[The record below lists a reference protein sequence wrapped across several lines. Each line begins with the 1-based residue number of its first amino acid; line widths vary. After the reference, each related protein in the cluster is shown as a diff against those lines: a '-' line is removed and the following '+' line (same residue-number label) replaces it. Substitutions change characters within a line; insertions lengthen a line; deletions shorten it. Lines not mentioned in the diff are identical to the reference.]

1 MAFLDVL
8 HKVANASARIATPP
22 PLLTVADWANE
33 YLFLSPEDSAEAGK
47 YRTDRAP
54 YQREMLEV
62 VSDPNIKEV
71 VYCTSSQIG
80 KTLLSKCII
89 GYHIHQD
96 PGPIIVMQPTVKI
109 AETFSKDRLSPM
121 VRDTPVLKSLIADP
135 KSRSSGN
142 TIDHKTFPGGHIT
155 MIGANAP
162 SDLASRPIRIV
173 FADEVDRYPT
183 SAGSEGDPLFL
194 ARQRSVNFWNRK
206 FIMASTPTNEGAS
219 RIWRE
224 FERSDMRYYYL
235 PCPHC
240 GEFHTL
246 KWQQIIWDEGDPSS
260 ARAACPACGAMYE
273 NADKLKMLGQ
283 GEWRA
288 HRENPRVAGFHIS
301 ALYSPWQTFSD
312 VVQEFLD
319 KKGHSETLKTFVN
332 LQLGECWE
340 DRSGEKVDHAALMAR
355 KESWDANAV
364 PDDIAL
370 ITAGVDVQD
379 DRLEVTVIGWTG
391 AEQARVIDHLQLWG
405 APGEPQLWTEL
416 DTLLLSQYHTQDG
429 RILRIRA
436 TCIDSGGHHTQRAY
450 EFCRSRAS
458 RKVMPIK
465 GRSGNHPIWPT
476 RVSKTKLSQ
485 GVNLY
490 LVGVDTAKD
499 QIRSALA
506 VSNSERPR
514 YVAFSSALADSYF
527 VQLTSEKRVT
537 SYNKAGVATR
547 TWKKGQ
553 GVRNEALDCF
563 VYAMAALES
572 LKGAGIRLRVVAQS
586 VRPAE
591 APIADAMPRPA
602 PIQTASMPMKKPSAR
617 RQSSAIL

>member
-62 VSDPNIKEV
+62 VSNPNIKEV

-260 ARAACPACGAMYE
+260 ARAACPACGSMYE

-288 HRENPRVAGFHIS
+288 HRDNPRVAGFHIS

-340 DRSGEKVDHAALMAR
+340 DRSGEKVDHAALIAR

-450 EFCRSRAS
+450 EFCRGRAS

-499 QIRSALA
+499 QIRSALS
-506 VSNSERPR
+506 VSHPDRPR
-514 YVAFSSALADSYF
+514 YVAFSSDLADSYF

-547 TWKKGQ
+547 TWKKGP

-572 LKGAGIRLRVVAQS
+572 LKGAGVRLRVVAQS

>member
-1 MAFLDVL
+1 MAFLEVL

-22 PLLTVADWANE
+22 PLLTVADWADE

-121 VRDTPVLKSLIADP
+121 VRDTPVLKRLIADP

-173 FADEVDRYPT
+173 FADEVDRYPV

-194 ARQRSVNFWNRK
+194 ARQRSVTFWNRK
-206 FIMASTPTNEGAS
+206 FVMASTPTMEGAS

-224 FERSDMRYYYL
+224 FERSDMRYFYL

-246 KWQQIIWDEGDPSS
+246 KWPQIVWDEGDASS
-260 ARAACPACGAMYE
+260 ARAVCPECGSIYE
-273 NADKLKMLGQ
+273 NADKLKMLAA

-288 HRENPRVAGFHIS
+288 HNQNPRVAGFHIS
-301 ALYSPWQTFSD
+301 ALYSPWQTFAD

-319 KKGHSETLKTFVN
+319 KKDHPETLKTFIN
-332 LQLGECWE
+332 LQLGECFE
-340 DRSGEKVDHAALMAR
+340 DRTGEKIDQSGLMAR
-355 KESWDANAV
+355 REQWDHV
-364 PDDIAL
+364 PEDVVL
-370 ITAGVDVQD
+370 ITAGVDVQG
-379 DRLEVTVIGWTG
+379 DRLEVSIIGYT
-391 AEQARVIDHLQLWG
+391 AKDQSRVLHHLRLYG
-405 APGEPQLWTEL
+405 NPGEPKIWQTL
-416 DTLLLSQYHTQDG
+416 DDLLLQPLMTETGALMS
-429 RILRIRA
+429 IRA
-436 TCIDSGGHHTQRAY
+436 ACIDSGGHHTQEVYKFCGERAG
-450 EFCRSRAS
+450 RR
-458 RKVMPIK
+458 VMAIK
-465 GRSGNHPIWPT
+465 GRAGALPIWPT
-476 RVSKTKLSQ
+476 KLSRKKLKH
-485 GVNLY
+485 GASLHII
-490 LVGVDTAKD
+490 GVDTAKD
-499 QIRSALA
+499 VIHSSLS
-506 VSNSERPR
+506 VIDPDLPK
-514 YVAFSSALADSYF
+514 YVAFSAGLPEDYF
-527 VQLTSEKRVT
+527 GQLVAERRVPKV
-537 SYNKAGVATR
+537 NKSGFTTR
-547 TWKKGQ
+547 TWVKKSGD
-553 GVRNEALDCF
+553 RNEALDCF
-563 VYAMAALES
+563 VYALAALKMLES
-572 LKGAGIRLRVVAQS
+572 MKPNLLRFA
-586 VRPAE
+586 RPQYSAPKPKATPDAE
-591 APIADAMPRPA
+591 TAPPRPPA
-602 PIQTASMPMKKPSAR
+602 TR
-617 RQSSAIL
+617 RTSSAIL

>member
-1 MAFLDVL
+1 VAFLEVL

-22 PLLTVADWANE
+22 PLLTVADWADE

-121 VRDTPVLKSLIADP
+121 VRDTPVLKRLIADP

-173 FADEVDRYPT
+173 FADEVDRYPV

-194 ARQRSVNFWNRK
+194 ARQRSVTFWNRK
-206 FIMASTPTNEGAS
+206 FVMASTPTMEGAS

-224 FERSDMRYYYL
+224 FERSDMRYFYL

-246 KWQQIIWDEGDPSS
+246 KWPQIVWDEGDASS
-260 ARAACPACGAMYE
+260 ARAVCPECGSIYE
-273 NADKLKMLGQ
+273 NADKLKMLAA

-288 HRENPRVAGFHIS
+288 HNQNPRVAGFHIS
-301 ALYSPWQTFSD
+301 ALYSPWQTFAD

-319 KKGHSETLKTFVN
+319 KKDHPETLKTFIN
-332 LQLGECWE
+332 LQLGECFE
-340 DRSGEKVDHAALMAR
+340 DRTGEKIDQSGLMAR
-355 KESWDANAV
+355 REQWDHV
-364 PDDIAL
+364 PEDVVL
-370 ITAGVDVQD
+370 ITAGVDVQG
-379 DRLEVTVIGWTG
+379 DRLEVSIIGYT
-391 AEQARVIDHLQLWG
+391 AKDQSRVLHHLRLYG
-405 APGEPQLWTEL
+405 NPGEPKIWQTL
-416 DTLLLSQYHTQDG
+416 DDLLLQPLMTETGALMS
-429 RILRIRA
+429 IRA
-436 TCIDSGGHHTQRAY
+436 ACIDSGGHHTQEVYKFCGERAG
-450 EFCRSRAS
+450 RR
-458 RKVMPIK
+458 VMAIK
-465 GRSGNHPIWPT
+465 GRAGALPIWPT
-476 RVSKTKLSQ
+476 KLSRKKLKH
-485 GVNLY
+485 GASLHII
-490 LVGVDTAKD
+490 GVDTAKD
-499 QIRSALA
+499 VIHSSLS
-506 VSNSERPR
+506 VLDPDLPK
-514 YVAFSSALADSYF
+514 YVAFSAGLPDDYF
-527 VQLTSEKRVT
+527 PQLVAERRVPKV
-537 SYNKAGVATR
+537 NKSGFTTR
-547 TWKKGQ
+547 TWVKKSGD
-553 GVRNEALDCF
+553 RNEALDCF
-563 VYAMAALES
+563 VYALAALKMLES
-572 LKGAGIRLRVVAQS
+572 MKPNLLRFA
-586 VRPAE
+586 RPQYSAPKPKATPDAE
-591 APIADAMPRPA
+591 TAPPRPPA
-602 PIQTASMPMKKPSAR
+602 TR
-617 RQSSAIL
+617 RTSSAIL

>member
-8 HKVANASARIATPP
+8 IKVANASARIATPP

-260 ARAACPACGAMYE
+260 ARAACPACGSMYE

-340 DRSGEKVDHAALMAR
+340 DRSGEKVDHAALIAR

-405 APGEPQLWTEL
+405 APGEPQLWTDL

-450 EFCRSRAS
+450 EFCRGRAS

-499 QIRSALA
+499 QIRSALS
-506 VSNSERPR
+506 VSHPDRPR
-514 YVAFSSALADSYF
+514 YVAFSSDLADSYF

-547 TWKKGQ
+547 TWKKGP

-572 LKGAGIRLRVVAQS
+572 LKGAGVRLRVVAQS
-586 VRPAE
+586 VRSAE

-602 PIQTASMPMKKPSAR
+602 PIQTASMPMKKPSSR

>member
-8 HKVANASARIATPP
+8 IKVANASARIATPP

-340 DRSGEKVDHAALMAR
+340 DRSGEKVDHAALIAR

-499 QIRSALA
+499 QIRSALS
-506 VSNSERPR
+506 VSHPDRPR
-514 YVAFSSALADSYF
+514 YVAFSSDLADSYF

-547 TWKKGQ
+547 TWKKGP

-572 LKGAGIRLRVVAQS
+572 LKGAGVRLRVVAQS

>member
-8 HKVANASARIATPP
+8 HKVANASVRIATPP
-22 PLLTVADWANE
+22 PLLTVADWADE

-142 TIDHKTFPGGHIT
+142 TIDHKSFPGGHIT

-173 FADEVDRYPT
+173 FADEVDRYPP

-206 FIMASTPTNEGAS
+206 FIMASTPTHEGTS

-246 KWQQIIWDEGDPSS
+246 KWNQIIWDNGDAST
-260 ARAACPACGAMYE
+260 ARAVCPVCGSIYE
-273 NADKLKMLGQ
+273 NADKLKMLAH

-288 HRENPRVAGFHIS
+288 QQENPRVAGFHIS

-319 KKGHSETLKTFVN
+319 KKDHPETLKTFIN
-332 LQLGECWE
+332 LQLGECYE
-340 DRSGEKVDHAALMAR
+340 DRSGEKIDQSGLMAR
-355 KESWDANAV
+355 REQWDAV
-364 PDDIAL
+364 PEDVVL
-370 ITAGVDVQD
+370 ITAGVDVQG
-379 DRLEVTVIGWTG
+379 DRLECTLMGWT
-391 AEQARVIDHLQLWG
+391 AKEQARVLHHLRLYG
-405 APGEPQLWTEL
+405 NPGEPKVWADLDALLMQPLMTEMGDL
-416 DTLLLSQYHTQDG
+416 MS
-429 RILRIRA
+429 IRA
-436 TCIDSGGHHTQRAY
+436 TCIDSGGHHTQEVYR
-450 EFCRSRAS
+450 FCGERIGR
-458 RKVMPIK
+458 RVMAIK
-465 GRSGNHPIWPT
+465 GRAGPHPIWPT
-476 RVSKTKLSQ
+476 KLSKAKLRH
-485 GVNLY
+485 GASLH

-499 QIRSALA
+499 VIHSSLSVIDPAL
-506 VSNSERPR
+506 PK
-514 YVAFSSALADSYF
+514 YVAFAAGLPEDYF
-527 VQLTSEKRVT
+527 GQLVSERRITKF
-537 SYNKAGVATR
+537 NKNGQPIRSWV
-547 TWKKGQ
+547 KKSGD
-553 GVRNEALDCF
+553 RNEALDCF
-563 VYAMAALES
+563 CYALAALKMLES
-572 LKGAGIRLRVVAQS
+572 GRPHLLRFAKPRHSAPPPGQTKN
-586 VRPAE
+586 PATE
-591 APIADAMPRPA
+591 TAPPRPPA
-602 PIQTASMPMKKPSAR
+602 TR
-617 RQSSAIL
+617 RTSSAIL

>member
-1 MAFLDVL
+1 VAFLEVL

-22 PLLTVADWANE
+22 PLLTVADWADE

-121 VRDTPVLKSLIADP
+121 VRDTPVLKRLIADP

-173 FADEVDRYPT
+173 FADEVDRYPV

-194 ARQRSVNFWNRK
+194 ARQRSVTFWNRK
-206 FIMASTPTNEGAS
+206 FVMASTPTMEGAS

-224 FERSDMRYYYL
+224 FERSDMRYFYL

-246 KWQQIIWDEGDPSS
+246 KWPQIVWDEGDASS
-260 ARAACPACGAMYE
+260 ARAVCPECGSIYE
-273 NADKLKMLGQ
+273 NADKLKMLAA

-288 HRENPRVAGFHIS
+288 HNQNPRVAGFHIS
-301 ALYSPWQTFSD
+301 ALYSPWQTFAD

-319 KKGHSETLKTFVN
+319 KKDHPETLKTFIN
-332 LQLGECWE
+332 LQLGECFE
-340 DRSGEKVDHAALMAR
+340 DRTGEKIDQSGLMAR
-355 KESWDANAV
+355 REQWDHV
-364 PDDIAL
+364 PEDVVL
-370 ITAGVDVQD
+370 ITAGVDVQG
-379 DRLEVTVIGWTG
+379 DRLEVSIIGYT
-391 AEQARVIDHLQLWG
+391 AKDQSRVLHHLRLYG
-405 APGEPQLWTEL
+405 NPGEPKIWQTL
-416 DTLLLSQYHTQDG
+416 DDLLLQPLMTETGALMS
-429 RILRIRA
+429 IRA
-436 TCIDSGGHHTQRAY
+436 ACIDSGGHHTQEVYKFCGERAG
-450 EFCRSRAS
+450 RR
-458 RKVMPIK
+458 VMAIK
-465 GRSGNHPIWPT
+465 GRAGALPIWPT
-476 RVSKTKLSQ
+476 KLSRKKLKH
-485 GVNLY
+485 GASLHII
-490 LVGVDTAKD
+490 GVDTAKD
-499 QIRSALA
+499 VIHSSLS
-506 VSNSERPR
+506 VIDPDLPK
-514 YVAFSSALADSYF
+514 YVAFSAGLPEDYF
-527 VQLTSEKRVT
+527 GQLVAERRVPKV
-537 SYNKAGVATR
+537 NKSGFTTR
-547 TWKKGQ
+547 TWVKKSGD
-553 GVRNEALDCF
+553 RNEALDCF
-563 VYAMAALES
+563 VYALAALKMLES
-572 LKGAGIRLRVVAQS
+572 MKPNLLRFA
-586 VRPAE
+586 RPQYSAPKPKATPDAE
-591 APIADAMPRPA
+591 TAPPRPPA
-602 PIQTASMPMKKPSAR
+602 TR
-617 RQSSAIL
+617 RTSSAIL

>member
-1 MAFLDVL
+1 VAFLEVL

-22 PLLTVADWANE
+22 PLLTVADWADE

-121 VRDTPVLKSLIADP
+121 VRDTPVLKRLIADP

-173 FADEVDRYPT
+173 FADEVDRYPV

-194 ARQRSVNFWNRK
+194 ARQRSVTFWNRK
-206 FIMASTPTNEGAS
+206 FVMASTPTMEGAS

-224 FERSDMRYYYL
+224 FERSDMRYFYL

-240 GEFHTL
+240 GVFHTL
-246 KWQQIIWDEGDPSS
+246 KWPQIVWDEGDASS
-260 ARAACPACGAMYE
+260 ARAVCPECGSIYE
-273 NADKLKMLGQ
+273 NADKLKMLAA

-288 HRENPRVAGFHIS
+288 HNQNPRVAGFHIS
-301 ALYSPWQTFSD
+301 ALYSPWQTFAD

-319 KKGHSETLKTFVN
+319 KKDHPETLKTFIN
-332 LQLGECWE
+332 LQLGECFE
-340 DRSGEKVDHAALMAR
+340 DRTGEKIDQSGLMAR
-355 KESWDANAV
+355 REQWDHV
-364 PDDIAL
+364 PEDVVL
-370 ITAGVDVQD
+370 ITAGVDVQG
-379 DRLEVTVIGWTG
+379 DRLEVSIIGYT
-391 AEQARVIDHLQLWG
+391 AKDQSRVLHHLRLYG
-405 APGEPQLWTEL
+405 NPGEPKIWQTL
-416 DTLLLSQYHTQDG
+416 DDLLLQPLMTETGALMS
-429 RILRIRA
+429 IRA
-436 TCIDSGGHHTQRAY
+436 ACIDSGGHHTQEVYKFCGERAG
-450 EFCRSRAS
+450 RR
-458 RKVMPIK
+458 VMAIK
-465 GRSGNHPIWPT
+465 GRAGALPIWPT
-476 RVSKTKLSQ
+476 KLSRKKLKH
-485 GVNLY
+485 GASLHII
-490 LVGVDTAKD
+490 GVDTAKD
-499 QIRSALA
+499 VIHSSLS
-506 VSNSERPR
+506 VIDPDLPK
-514 YVAFSSALADSYF
+514 YVAFSAGLPEDYF
-527 VQLTSEKRVT
+527 GQLVAERRVPKV
-537 SYNKAGVATR
+537 NKSGFTTR
-547 TWKKGQ
+547 TWVKKSGD
-553 GVRNEALDCF
+553 RNEALDCF
-563 VYAMAALES
+563 VYALAALKMLES
-572 LKGAGIRLRVVAQS
+572 MKPNLLRFA
-586 VRPAE
+586 RPQYSAPKPKATPDAE
-591 APIADAMPRPA
+591 TAPPRPPA
-602 PIQTASMPMKKPSAR
+602 TR
-617 RQSSAIL
+617 RTSSAIL